1 MLWVT
6 GDKQRCDD
14 RGAWRA
20 TVIGS
25 KDLDI
30 TEATVQVVTEER
42 YFKISILGQI
52 NIWKLGRY
60 ERKKEESEMKV
71 NRNRK
76 KIQKGKMSLIR
87 DK

>member
-1 MLWVT
+1 M
-6 GDKQRCDD
+6 D

-42 YFKISILGQI
+42 YFKISILG
-52 NIWKLGRY
+52 
-60 ERKKEESEMKV
+60 
-71 NRNRK
+71 
-76 KIQKGKMSLIR
+76 
-87 DK
+87 